1 MIYPEVNEIEYI
13 ARNYRD
19 LIKGRDLV
27 SFQVKE
33 VESDLYIRA
42 NQELT
47 SYARPALL
55 NFRAQIENYIDSH
68 PLFKSTLLPYL
79 PDDKAPEIIN
89 SMIKAASLCGVG
101 PMAAVAGA
109 IAEFVGKE
117 LLNYT
122 PEVIVENGG
131 DIFIKSDKARRVSIF
146 AGRSPLSQKIILEIE
161 SQKNYIGV
169 CTSSGTVGPSLS
181 FGQADAVTVISNSV
195 LLADAAATAV
205 GNIIKT
211 KEDIEQGLIYAQK
224 IKGIKGV
231 VIIKDDK
238 MGLWGDINFMMVK

>member
-1 MIYPEVNEIEYI
+1 MIYPEVNKIEYI
-13 ARNYRD
+13 ERNYRD

-47 SYARPALL
+47 SYARQVLL
-55 NFRAQIENYIDSH
+55 NFRGQIKDYIYSH
-68 PLFKSTLLPYL
+68 PLFQSTLLPY
-79 PDDKAPEIIN
+79 PREGEAPEIID
-89 SMIKAASLCGVG
+89 SMIQAAILCGVG

-117 LLNYT
+117 LLNYS

-131 DIFIKSDKARRVSIF
+131 DIFIKSNQERKVSIF

-205 GNIIKT
+205 GNVVKT
-211 KEDIEQGLIYAQK
+211 RKDIRKGLFYAQK
-224 IKGIKGV
+224 IKGIKGI

-238 MGLWGDINFMMVK
+238 IGFWGDLNFNVIK

>member
-1 MIYPEVNEIEYI
+1 MIYPEVNKIEYI
-13 ARNYRD
+13 ERNYRD

-47 SYARPALL
+47 SYARQVLL
-55 NFRAQIENYIDSH
+55 NFRGQIKDYIYSH
-68 PLFKSTLLPYL
+68 PLFESTLLPY
-79 PDDKAPEIIN
+79 PREGEAPEIID
-89 SMIKAASLCGVG
+89 SMIQAAILCGVG

-117 LLNYT
+117 LLNYSS
-122 PEVIVENGG
+122 EVIVENGG

-224 IKGIKGV
+224 IKDIKGV